1 MNARYFI
8 LAMLLMPMIFGCSK
22 DNKTEKQIVGDW
34 FMCYSKVCD
43 SSADYEEEDTY
54 TKETTNMFVSFYN
67 DGNMKS
73 STNPDLGGSEQYVVN
88 GTWSIEDGTLIM
100 THPEDGSESYSISF
114 ENDNLFYLNTS
125 EGTYSQTIGY
135 QRM

>member
-73 STNPDLGGSEQYVVN
+73 STNPDLGGSEEN
-88 GTWSIEDGTLIM
+88 MHSLSSIQLI
-100 THPEDGSESYSISF
+100 SYADINSTDELTIISVS
-114 ENDNLFYLNTS
+114 L
-125 EGTYSQTIGY
+125 EGGIKN
-135 QRM
+135 